1 MKRRSLYFTG
11 SGKVETREEEM
22 DPPSGGEVMIATGMS
37 AISAGT
43 EMLFFHDMMDEG
55 MVLDTGIG
63 CLNEV
68 IGYPF
73 KYGYCSVGTVIE
85 SGPNLPRI
93 LEDQLV
99 FSFHPHESHFNSPLE
114 EIISVPEGIP
124 IEDAVFLPSM
134 ETALSLV
141 MDARPMLGEKVVI
154 LGQGVIGLLTAALL
168 SRMSPSLLV
177 TLDPLPNRRRM
188 SLELGA
194 DISQEGE
201 IDIDETLMSHDL
213 NGDGPDLIMELS
225 GDPRALDQA
234 IRMAGFESRIVVGSW
249 YGKRKVDMILGEKF
263 HRNRLRIVS
272 SQVSNIGPSLSGR
285 WDKDRRFSLA
295 WRMIEEIVPS
305 RLITHRFD
313 IGDSQRAYD
322 MIDREKDSLMQVVF
336 TY

>member
-11 SGKVETREEEM
+11 PGKVETREEEM
-22 DPPSGGEVMIATGMS
+22 DTPSSGEVMISTEMS

-43 EMLFFHDMMDEG
+43 EMLFFHDLVDEG
-55 MVLDTGIG
+55 MILDTGIG
-63 CLNEV
+63 CLNGV
-68 IGYPF
+68 VSYPF
-73 KYGYCSVGTVIE
+73 KYGYCSVGTVLE
-85 SGPNLPRI
+85 SGSNLPRA
-93 LEDQLV
+93 LEEQLV
-99 FSFHPHESHFNSPLE
+99 FSFHPHESHFNCPLE
-114 EIISVPEGIP
+114 DIVSVPEDVS

-134 ETALSLV
+134 ETAISLV
-141 MDARPMLGEKVVI
+141 MDAKPLLGEKVVV
-154 LGQGVIGLLTAALL
+154 LGQGVIGLLTTALL

-194 DISQEGE
+194 D
-201 IDIDETLMSHDL
+201 MSHEGGMDTDEMIL
-213 NGDGPDLIMELS
+213 DCGLDEEGPDLILELS
-225 GDPRALDQA
+225 GDPEALDRA
-234 IRMAGFESRIVVGSW
+234 IDMAGFEGRIVVGSW
-249 YGKRKVDMILGEKF
+249 YAKRRVDMNMGERF
-263 HRNRLRIVS
+263 HRNRLRISS

-285 WDKDRRFSLA
+285 WDKGRRFSLA

-322 MIDREKDSLMQVVF
+322 MIDGEKDRLMQVAF